1 MTDWVT
7 VRAFTIGHISMKR
20 TALSFL
26 AAATLAC
33 SALAEDKPVNAGP
46 YVPSPQSVVTDM
58 LKLAGVNESDFVIDL
73 GSGDGRIVLTAAKVF
88 GARGFGVEIQDKLVK
103 LSNEAAQ
110 REGVADRV
118 KFITQDLFKTD
129 ISQATVLTMY
139 LLPNTVNMLKDK
151 LLSELRPGTRILSHD
166 YPLAGWVP
174 EKYVQMDLEDKVAI
188 SGVTT
193 TLIYLYVVP
202 AKVAGGWSAKVPAS
216 VSKGPVRL
224 DLKQQVTRVS
234 GSARLDGRE
243 VALEDVKLK
252 GDQLSFRLA
261 GLRGTFSG
269 TVKDIAIEG
278 TIEGA
283 GARSSW
289 TASK

>member
-1 MTDWVT
+1 
-7 VRAFTIGHISMKR
+7 MKS
-20 TALSFL
+20 TALSFF

-33 SALAEDKPVNAGP
+33 SALAQDKPVNAGP

-58 LKLAGVNESDFVIDL
+58 LKLAGVSDKDFVIDL

-110 REGVADRV
+110 KEGIADRV

-151 LLSELRPGTRILSHD
+151 LLTELRPGTRILSHD
-166 YPLAGWVP
+166 YPLAGWIP
-174 EKYVQMDLEDKVAI
+174 EQYVQMDLEDKVAI

-202 AKVAGGWSAKVPAS
+202 AKVAGSWNVKLPANTGKAA
-216 VSKGPVRL
+216 VTRL
-224 DLKQQVTRVS
+224 DLKQQVTRFS
-234 GSARLDGRE
+234 GSALVDGKS
-243 VALEDVKLK
+243 VPLEDAKLK
-252 GDQLSFRLA
+252 GDQISFRLA
-261 GLRGTFSG
+261 GRNGTFFGTIKDDSISG
-269 TVKDIAIEG
+269 TFA
-278 TIEGA
+278 A
-283 GARSSW
+283 GSTKTSW
-289 TASK
+289 SASK

>member
-1 MTDWVT
+1 
-7 VRAFTIGHISMKR
+7 MKLLC
-20 TALSFL
+20 ALLIASFV
-26 AAATLAC
+26 
-33 SALAEDKPVNAGP
+33 SAPVLAEEKAVNAGP
-46 YVPSPQSVVTDM
+46 YVPSPQSVVADM
-58 LKLAGVNESDFVIDL
+58 LKLAEVNAGDFVIDL

-110 REGVADRV
+110 REGLADRV

-151 LLSELRPGTRILSHD
+151 LLTELKPGTRILSHD
-166 YPLAGWVP
+166 YPLAGWIP

-202 AKVAGGWSAKVPAS
+202 AKLAGSWSAKVPAS

-234 GSARLDGRE
+234 GSARLDGAE

-261 GLRGTFSG
+261 GRNGTFTGAVKGNAISG
-269 TVKDIAIEG
+269 TFEAG
-278 TIEGA
+278 
-283 GARSSW
+283 GAR
-289 TASK
+289 TAWNASLGK